1 MMNQIKVISRWLAGF
16 FLTSFLITSFLITSS
31 ASAQD
36 ISQLEMLRCTSFESP
51 NEKLA
56 CFESLITEIPM
67 ISAEDEE
74 EEEEDEDLS
83 KKGSWGERFGLGI
96 LKKKAKKIEPEETYY
111 ATVTKVVEG
120 NYRVLYFYT
129 EKGHVWRQIEARS
142 FWYPRK
148 QSFKIEINQGRMGE
162 YQLKVDGQG
171 NFTSVRRLK

>member
-1 MMNQIKVISRWLAGF
+1 MMNQIKVISPWLASF
-16 FLTSFLITSFLITSS
+16 FLTSFLFTSFLFASS
-31 ASAQD
+31 ATAQD

-67 ISAEDEE
+67 IRSEDEDEE
-74 EEEEDEDLS
+74 EEGEELS
-83 KKGSWGERFGLGI
+83 EKSSWGERFGLGMF
-96 LKKKAKKIEPEETYY
+96 KKKAKNIESEETYY

-129 EKGHVWRQIEARS
+129 EEGHVWRQIEARG